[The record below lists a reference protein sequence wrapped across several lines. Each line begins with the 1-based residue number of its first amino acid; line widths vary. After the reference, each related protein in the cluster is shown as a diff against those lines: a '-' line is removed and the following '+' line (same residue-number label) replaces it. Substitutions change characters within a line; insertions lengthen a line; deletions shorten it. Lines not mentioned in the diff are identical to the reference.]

1 MDETMINALLASA
14 ADAGLFWA
22 GQRLS
27 RIAQLDQR
35 TALPDHMDWN
45 VSADR
50 T

>member
-35 TALPDHMDWN
+35 TALPLTLN
-45 VSADR
+45 GRSSKPV
-50 T
+50 